1 MAAFFFQLELPEMS
15 DSIASVIPV
24 HRLHINK
31 LFAEGRI
38 FSYSVSMS
46 RSTIWVVI
54 NAEDEAEANEL
65 VLSFPLYPHFT
76 EVNCTPLLFHNTLPA
91 TMPGMS
97 LN

>member
-1 MAAFFFQLELPEMS
+1 VAAFFFQLELPEMS
-15 DSIASVIPV
+15 DSIAAVIPV

-38 FSYSVSMS
+38 LSYSVSMG
-46 RSTIWVVI
+46 RNMIWVVI
-54 NAEDEAEANEL
+54 NAEDEQEANEL
-65 VLSFPLYPHFT
+65 ILSFPLYPHFT
-76 EVNCTPLLFHNTLPA
+76 EVVCTPLLFHNTLPA